1 VSKAND
7 VEETSSDFHLVESSG
22 GWTLTITVTDR
33 LRAAIAEQ
41 ENGQRGG
48 EPESFSVHVEPNLL
62 PADPFD
68 AVLVLET
75 TERPDTTT
83 EESPR
88 GSRPD
93 RAG

>member
-1 VSKAND
+1 
-7 VEETSSDFHLVESSG
+7 
-22 GWTLTITVTDR
+22 
-33 LRAAIAEQ
+33 
-41 ENGQRGG
+41 
-48 EPESFSVHVEPNLL
+48 VHVEPNLW